1 MSSGMPAAPA
11 SATRR
16 HPFDG
21 VRALLICVVVAGHLE
36 LTDFFVGGQARVL
49 GFFAISGFLV
59 TSLLLKEH
67 DRTATI
73 DVSGFYF
80 KRVARLLPP
89 LVLACLLTLLASAA
103 ATNSWWTSSGVE
115 PLFALATIGAAL
127 SQTLVF
133 FAAGGQTLA
142 YELIPVWS
150 LNIDQFF
157 YLVAAPLL
165 AWMLRCRT
173 RTTLALVF
181 AGAAGASFVW
191 STYLTLAGASDSRV
205 AYGIDTRSGAI
216 VLGAFAAIAVTH
228 PGVKGFLISHA
239 RALAVGALVAIFLLG
254 TRAVIDTTD
263 HMTTWAQPA
272 FAGAIVLVLAVL
284 WHTPTLAAPVL
295 TSTLLVWIGL
305 RSYGI
310 FLFHVPVMMGTGG
323 VSDNLWKNLGV
334 IAATL
339 AIATASYRWLETPIA
354 NATRDRVKDRAGS
367 RQAAEV
373 SFVDNVVDVTV
384 QPVRLL
390 AGTRTGN

>member
-1 MSSGMPAAPA
+1 MFTAAP
-11 SATRR
+11 SAARR

-67 DRTATI
+67 DKTESI
-73 DVSGFYF
+73 DVRGFYF
-80 KRVARLLPP
+80 KRIARLFPP
-89 LVLACLLTLLASAA
+89 LVLACVLTLIASAA
-103 ATNSWWTSSGVE
+103 ATHSWWPSSGVE

-133 FAAGGQTLA
+133 FAASGQTLA
-142 YELIPVWS
+142 YELVPVWS

-165 AWMLRCRT
+165 AWMLRFRT

-181 AGAAGASFVW
+181 AGAAAASFIR
-191 STYLTLAGASDSRV
+191 STYLTVGGASDARV

-216 VLGAFAAIAVTH
+216 LLGAFAAIAVTH
-228 PGVKGFLISHA
+228 PAVKGLLIAHA
-239 RALAVGALVAIFLLG
+239 RVIAMACVAAIFVLG
-254 TRAVIDTTD
+254 TRAVIDTTE

-272 FAGAIVLVLAVL
+272 FSGAIVLVLAVL
-284 WHTPTLAAPVL
+284 WHSPTLAAPVL

-310 FLFHVPVMMGTGG
+310 FLFHVPVMMATGG
-323 VSDNLWKNLGV
+323 VSDSLWKNLGV
-334 IAATL
+334 VATTL
-339 AIATASYRWLETPIA
+339 AIAAASYRWLETPIA
-354 NATRDRVKDRAGS
+354 NGVRNKVKARNVASPPAEAQRVDS
-367 RQAAEV
+367 
-373 SFVDNVVDVTV
+373 VVDVTD
-384 QPVRLL
+384 QPATL
-390 AGTRTGN
+390 AVDRTAPR

>member
-1 MSSGMPAAPA
+1 MSTAARPAE
-11 SATRR
+11 RR

-67 DRTATI
+67 NRTATI
-73 DVSGFYF
+73 DVRGFYF
-80 KRVARLLPP
+80 KRIARLFPP
-89 LVLACLLTLLASAA
+89 LVLACLLTLIASAA
-103 ATNSWWTSSGVE
+103 ATNSWWPSGGVE
-115 PLFALATIGAAL
+115 PLFAVATIGAAL

-133 FAAGGQTLA
+133 FAASGQTLA
-142 YELIPVWS
+142 YELVPVWS

-165 AWMLRCRT
+165 AWMLRIRT
-173 RTTLALVF
+173 RMTLAVVF
-181 AGAAGASFVW
+181 AGAATASFVW
-191 STYLTLAGASDSRV
+191 STYLTVGGASDARV

-216 VLGAFAAIAVTH
+216 VLGAFAAIAVTS
-228 PGVKGFLISHA
+228 PSITGFLVTHA
-239 RALAVGALVAIFLLG
+239 RVLALGCLAAIFLLG
-254 TRAVIDTTD
+254 TRAVIDTTE

-310 FLFHVPVMMGTGG
+310 FLFHVPVMMATGG
-323 VSDNLWKNLGV
+323 VSENAWRNLGV
-334 IAATL
+334 IAVTL
-339 AIATASYRWLETPIA
+339 AIAAASYRWLETPVA
-354 NATRDRVKDRAGS
+354 NAVRRRVKARALLS
-367 RQAAEV
+367 PALEV
-373 SFVDNVVDVTV
+373 SVTNTVVDLTDQPATVTS
-384 QPVRLL
+384 QQR
-390 AGTRTGN
+390 